1 MSAEQNKKQDIIKSF
16 LEEKEKVITLS
27 KDEIEKLLNNR
38 VSGKRDYEIVFRGLT
53 YDKELFPTVFR
64 DLSDKMKD
72 YNDLRE
78 YEKELYSE
86 YNRYSIQYLPYYES
100 LADWLASAQHFGL
113 KTRLVDWTY
122 NPLIALFFAVNN
134 EENNV
139 DSYILSARKEYAIKE
154 FFYFSETTA
163 QDDEFTFKR
172 MWQIKKNLSWMD
184 SDSETIDIEYANSPK
199 NEWKK
204 YEYGN
209 KIKKGKNI
217 CFLETN
223 NANPRIIAQEGIFQ
237 LCRFPTSD
245 TCSTVEQIKKKL
257 IDEISNNIHHIY
269 VIPHSIKSH
278 LRDLLNNLNINTP
291 KLFPDLENICKF
303 INSKSLYKIGD
314 NKNE

>member
-1 MSAEQNKKQDIIKSF
+1 MSAEQNKNQDIIKSF
-16 LEEKEKVITLS
+16 LDAKEKVITLS
-27 KDEIEKLLNNR
+27 KDEIEKLLINR

-53 YDKELFPTVFR
+53 YDRELFPTVFR
-64 DLSDKMKD
+64 DLSGKMKD

-78 YEKELYSE
+78 YENELYSE

-113 KTRLVDWTY
+113 KTRLIDWTY
-122 NPLIALFFAVNN
+122 NPLVALFFAVNN
-134 EENNV
+134 EETEV
-139 DSYILSARKEYAIKE
+139 DSYILSAEKKYTINE
-154 FFYFSETTA
+154 FFYFSETTS
-163 QDDEFTFKR
+163 QSDEFTNKR
-172 MWQIKKNLSWMD
+172 IWQIRKNLSWID
-184 SDSETIDIEYANSPK
+184 THFEFPSYCNFPKNDEQSETFYK
-199 NEWKK
+199 NVRQKK
-204 YEYGN
+204 E
-209 KIKKGKNI
+209 I

-245 TCSTVEQIKKKL
+245 TCSSTIEQIENNL
-257 IDEISNNIHHIY
+257 IDEIRNNIHCIY

-303 INSKSLYKIGD
+303 INSKSLYKICG

>member
-1 MSAEQNKKQDIIKSF
+1 MNAEQNKNQDIIKSF
-16 LEEKEKVITLS
+16 LDEKEKVITLS
-27 KDEIEKLLNNR
+27 KDEIEKLLINR
-38 VSGKRDYEIVFRGLT
+38 VSGKRDYKIVFRGLT
-53 YDKELFPTVFR
+53 YDRELFPTVFR
-64 DLSDKMKD
+64 DLSGKMKD

-78 YEKELYSE
+78 YENELYSE

-113 KTRLVDWTY
+113 KTRLIDWTY
-122 NPLIALFFAVNN
+122 NPLVALFFAVNN
-134 EENNV
+134 EETEV
-139 DSYILSARKEYAIKE
+139 DSYILSAEKKYTINE
-154 FFYFSETTA
+154 FFYFSETTS
-163 QDDEFTFKR
+163 QSDEFTNKR
-172 MWQIKKNLSWMD
+172 MWQIRKNLSW
-184 SDSETIDIEYANSPK
+184 IDTYFEFPSYCNFPK
-199 NEWKK
+199 NDEQSEVFYKNVRQKK
-204 YEYGN
+204 E
-209 KIKKGKNI
+209 I

-245 TCSTVEQIKKKL
+245 TCSSTIEQIENNL
-257 IDEISNNIHHIY
+257 IDEIRNNIHSIY

-303 INSKSLYKIGD
+303 INSKSLYKIGG